1 MGGVS
6 NPDSAVISLVRAFR
20 IPDSLPDNPIND
32 LLQTIPNPVNPASD
46 NYRQPQA
53 SMGERYIKT
62 MTNEIYLSVAQAAD
76 LLGISQETLYKEI
89 QSKNL
94 TAIESPDRKRKHQVI
109 AHSELSRLYGNI
121 YIPDGYLEYS
131 GDKSVDFVRIALRQE
146 NQRLRKAIGRD
157 PDPRANLNDQL
168 KTALENHKTLIQTHA
183 DLTKTIDNLTAVLDK
198 MT

>member
-1 MGGVS
+1 MS
-6 NPDSAVISLVRAFR
+6 
-20 IPDSLPDNPIND
+20 
-32 LLQTIPNPVNPASD
+32 
-46 NYRQPQA
+46 
-53 SMGERYIKT
+53 
-62 MTNEIYLSVAQAAD
+62 NEIYLSVAQAAD

-109 AHSELSRLYGNI
+109 AHSELSRRYGNI
-121 YIPDGYLEYS
+121 YIPDGYLEYA

-146 NQRLRKAIGRD
+146 NQRLRKALEDTQTRE
-157 PDPRANLNDQL
+157 RNLNDQL
-168 KTALENHKTLIQTHA
+168 KTALQNHKSLIQTHA

>member
-1 MGGVS
+1 MS
-6 NPDSAVISLVRAFR
+6 
-20 IPDSLPDNPIND
+20 
-32 LLQTIPNPVNPASD
+32 
-46 NYRQPQA
+46 
-53 SMGERYIKT
+53 
-62 MTNEIYLSVAQAAD
+62 NEIYLSVAQAAD

-109 AHSELSRLYGNI
+109 AISELSRRYGNI

-146 NQRLRKAIGRD
+146 NQRLRKALEETQTREQ
-157 PDPRANLNDQL
+157 NLNEQL
-168 KTALENHKTLIQTHA
+168 KTALQNHKTLIQTHA

>member
-1 MGGVS
+1 MS
-6 NPDSAVISLVRAFR
+6 
-20 IPDSLPDNPIND
+20 
-32 LLQTIPNPVNPASD
+32 
-46 NYRQPQA
+46 
-53 SMGERYIKT
+53 
-62 MTNEIYLSVAQAAD
+62 NEIYLSVAQAAD

-146 NQRLRKAIGRD
+146 NQRLRKGIGRD
-157 PDPRANLNDQL
+157 PDPRAKPQRPAQNRPPKPQNTYPDPRRPHQNHRQPNRRAGQNDINSSNAGEVSNLAIVKLSIILYIPVIFTNKPQRITTSPCRRGL
-168 KTALENHKTLIQTHA
+168 
-183 DLTKTIDNLTAVLDK
+183 
-198 MT
+198 

>member
-1 MGGVS
+1 MS
-6 NPDSAVISLVRAFR
+6 
-20 IPDSLPDNPIND
+20 
-32 LLQTIPNPVNPASD
+32 
-46 NYRQPQA
+46 
-53 SMGERYIKT
+53 
-62 MTNEIYLSVAQAAD
+62 NEIYLSVAQAAD

-121 YIPDGYLEYS
+121 YIPDGYLEYA

-146 NQRLRKAIGRD
+146 NQRLRKALEDTQTREQ
-157 PDPRANLNDQL
+157 NLNTQL
-168 KTALENHKTLIQTHA
+168 TAALENHKSLIETNA
-183 DLTKTIDNLTAVLDK
+183 VLTKTLDNLTAVLDK

>member
-1 MGGVS
+1 
-6 NPDSAVISLVRAFR
+6 
-20 IPDSLPDNPIND
+20 
-32 LLQTIPNPVNPASD
+32 
-46 NYRQPQA
+46 
-53 SMGERYIKT
+53 

-94 TAIESPDRKRKHQVI
+94 TAIENPDKKRKHQVI
-109 AHSELSRLYGNI
+109 AHSELSRHYGNI

-146 NQRLRKAIGRD
+146 NQRLRKALEETQTREQ
-157 PDPRANLNDQL
+157 NLNEQL
-168 KTALENHKTLIQTHA
+168 KTALQNHKSLIETHA